1 MPHGG
6 GFVPDVPEVSVKK
19 LSPSGLF
26 ARENPCAGE
35 IFIRHSGT
43 AAQRHGGGGK
53 GYVKR
58 VVKVYFGDRGTVVVL
73 DRKYNRE
80 SGCSV
85 PFGKSNRCLMGRM
98 G

>member
-1 MPHGG
+1 MPHGS

-43 AAQRHGGGGK
+43 AAREAGGE
-53 GYVKR
+53 GYVR
-58 VVKVYFGDRGTVVVL
+58 RGVKVYRIEKQPRL
-73 DRKYNRE
+73 
-80 SGCSV
+80 S
-85 PFGKSNRCLMGRM
+85 
-98 G
+98 